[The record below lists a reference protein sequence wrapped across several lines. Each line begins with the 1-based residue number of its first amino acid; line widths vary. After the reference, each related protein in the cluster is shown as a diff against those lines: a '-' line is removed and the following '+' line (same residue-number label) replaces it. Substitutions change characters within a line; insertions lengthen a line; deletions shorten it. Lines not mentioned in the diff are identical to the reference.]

1 MNQERKHQE
10 LEEEYE
16 KNIKELVDSLEEYK
30 NIQVDQDLEAEFSAE
45 RTAFMTQVDTL
56 KTLNDDLT
64 QNSNNQL
71 GENVHLQKQVADKVR
86 ELMELTFDYNQLSI
100 SHQKELDD
108 LKTKVDDVN
117 IENMDIRE
125 MNAKHLHEKNQGENE
140 IKNLKTI
147 NDNLTVQVD

>member
-1 MNQERKHQE
+1 
-10 LEEEYE
+10 
-16 KNIKELVDSLEEYK
+16 
-30 NIQVDQDLEAEFSAE
+30 
-45 RTAFMTQVDTL
+45 MTQVDTL

-125 MNAKHLHEKNQGENE
+125 MTAKHLHEKNQGENE

>member
-1 MNQERKHQE
+1 M
-10 LEEEYE
+10 
-16 KNIKELVDSLEEYK
+16 KELVDSLEEYK

-86 ELMELTFDYNQLSI
+86 ELMELTFDYN
-100 SHQKELDD
+100 
-108 LKTKVDDVN
+108 
-117 IENMDIRE
+117 
-125 MNAKHLHEKNQGENE
+125 
-140 IKNLKTI
+140 
-147 NDNLTVQVD
+147 